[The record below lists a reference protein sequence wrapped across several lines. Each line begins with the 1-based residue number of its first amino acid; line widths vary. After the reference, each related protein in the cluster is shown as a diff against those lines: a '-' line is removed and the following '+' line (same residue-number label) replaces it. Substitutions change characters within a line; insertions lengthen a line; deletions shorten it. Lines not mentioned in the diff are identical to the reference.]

1 MRVIRSSFVSFF
13 VFLVGWLF
21 VWLVCLFGLFGLFVL
36 VLFFFHVSFSMEE
49 KYNIRLHY
57 KKNVYD

>member
-21 VWLVCLFGLFGLFVL
+21 VWLVGWFVCLFGLFGLFVF
-36 VLFFFHVSFSMEE
+36 VLFFFMCPFLWRR
-49 KYNIRLHY
+49 NII
-57 KKNVYD
+57 